1 MKSNHYKKLQSIG
14 KKIAY
19 YRKNKGFTQEELASK
34 AFISYSYLSK
44 IEAPN
49 YDIAFSI
56 ETLFDIADALD
67 IEPKDLL

>member
-1 MKSNHYKKLQSIG
+1 MKTNHYKKLQDIG

-19 YRKNKGFTQEELASK
+19 YRKNKGFTQEELAAR

-49 YDIAFSI
+49 YNISFSI
-56 ETLFDIADALD
+56 ETLLDIANALEID
-67 IEPKDLL
+67 PKELL